1 MTKYGDGRMFTLFPT
16 PQKRLTVTQAKGKQ
30 FDGVIVLRRQR
41 HDGERILSN
50 FIWRDDAPP
59 YRRSQKILM
68 VAVTRARVHTMLVQQ
83 VWPECPITRGYIL
96 GSAYR

>member
-1 MTKYGDGRMFTLFPT
+1 MTIHKS
-16 PQKRLTVTQAKGKQ
+16 KGKQ

-41 HDGERILSN
+41 HDGKQPVSN

-59 YRRSQKILM
+59 YRRSRKILM

-83 VWPECPITRGYIL
+83 AWPECPITRGYAL
-96 GSAYR
+96 GSAYK